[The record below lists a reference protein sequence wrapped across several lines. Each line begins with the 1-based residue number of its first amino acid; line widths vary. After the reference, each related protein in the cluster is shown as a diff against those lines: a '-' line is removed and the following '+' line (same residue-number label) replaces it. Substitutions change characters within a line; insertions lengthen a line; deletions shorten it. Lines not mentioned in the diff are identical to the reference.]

1 MVAGRKG
8 ITERKQPEP
17 EQLAV
22 GETVILLHPPLP
34 VVVFSIVMQRGRQQN
49 DSSPAARSSRSLSS

>member
-49 DSSPAARSSRSLSS
+49 DSLAGG